1 MNIVPLF
8 VLSQICNY
16 LNLKKRIDELK
27 LFESESFCYQKK
39 KKNGKVEPSTK
50 IAI

>member
-16 LNLKKRIDELK
+16 LFEFKKRIDELE

-39 KKNGKVEPSTK
+39 KKWKS
-50 IAI
+50 